1 MSQRL
6 SRGPLLGR
14 FKICTRKSK
23 LKSTNLNHNL
33 RSSLWW
39 LKRLTAGRLSLFPLL
54 ENLLAASLPRD
65 KKSTFLNIEANPLCS
80 LLSLLR
86 NNPQPQFIVKSL
98 LLQLLM
104 FRLQLSRLNTK
115 LPLLNISSLLR
126 LITLLS
132 LLKHLLSLHTKH
144 LLSLH
149 TKHLLSLHTKH
160 LLSLH
165 TKHLLSLHTKHLLSL
180 IVRSLPLP
188 LSLPCNPHCLLAK
201 FLTALQQAQLRGH
214 KPQEAQLQ
222 EEVIH
227 QEMTIAKK
235 ETGQSQCHALHR

>member
-104 FRLQLSRLNTK
+104 FRLQLNRLNTK

-132 LLKHLLSLHTKH
+132 LL
-144 LLSLH
+144 
-149 TKHLLSLHTKH
+149 
-160 LLSLH
+160 
-165 TKHLLSLHTKHLLSL
+165 KHLLSLHTKHLLSL